1 MDARLFFKQVKIFLN
16 ENKKMIF
23 ITACSI
29 LVISIA
35 VQVLAFFIMNNN
47 EENDNMSENMAYTH
61 SFEIYLE
68 QNNVGQFTNADLLE
82 DVLNKKYII
91 TEIENYANLNL
102 QSILD
107 SSDNTNESNESLDL
121 NRINVEKHPSTNI
134 MMVSFG
140 VGSKEENLKIAE
152 AYYEWLNTTQ
162 FPFFE
167 DKQIYFM
174 SEPEAIETIEIT
186 SVTEPLNFTRVI
198 ILTVASLFA
207 GILLGIILS
216 FFKAILSKK
225 IMYGFSYHWNEKD
238 TFLILDS
245 VLSTRELENS
255 IIYPNIG
262 NKIIL
267 SEKKIDNDIVKTINQ
282 LTLEKSSLFFDT
294 NVHHINPSLNVDEF
308 VFIIKRKETSKEWYQ
323 IQRKQLKNYTNSLVK
338 IIQIS

>member
-1 MDARLFFKQVKIFLN
+1 MDARLFFKQVKTFLS

-23 ITACSI
+23 ITAC
-29 LVISIA
+29 LVLVTSIA

-47 EENDNMSENMAYTH
+47 EENDYMSENMAYTH

-68 QNNVGQFTNADLLE
+68 QNNVGQFTNTDLLE
-82 DVLNKKYII
+82 DVLNKKDIV

-107 SSDNTNESNESLDL
+107 SSDNTNESLDL

-174 SEPEAIETIEIT
+174 SEPGAIETIENA
-186 SVTEPLNFTRVI
+186 SVNEPLNFTRVI

-207 GILLGIILS
+207 GIFLGIILS
-216 FFKAILSKK
+216 FFKAIFSKK
-225 IMYGFSYHWNEKD
+225 IMYGFSYHWKEKD
-238 TFLILDS
+238 TFLILDND
-245 VLSTRELENS
+245 LSTRELENS

-262 NKIIL
+262 NKVIL
-267 SEKKIDNDIVKTINQ
+267 SERKIDNDIVKKINQ